1 LRTVAEVEKRSAD
14 DRKSSVHTAPA
25 ALPLSGPGPAVD
37 GLAPAPAISPAAIP
51 RAPPSPMSRG
61 RRRHLNAMA
70 ITAGVFLF
78 YLGSIV
84 TAPLFLAPDT
94 VDFGEN
100 GLSGKIDFEE
110 ERRNASMTGFIYWLY
125 WEGDMNHHQKASRSY
140 FVNGNEMPQDTRDL
154 GIYAG
159 IAVALAWS
167 TRRMYRIKAWGLLL
181 GLVPIGLDGGVQL
194 LTNFVTIN
202 PFRVFTGFLC
212 GITVGFAFASIYFD
226 SLAPRDLQTAQ
237 RDASRMSDEEKRGGA
252 ALKKSGAGLVLLILE
267 PFAKRIWKFSGLER
281 GDREYFALCVFSMLA
296 VVAHILLFVFAGVQL
311 YRSGW

>member
-1 LRTVAEVEKRSAD
+1 MSTDLEAKGGSAE
-14 DRKSSVHTAPA
+14 DRDVP
-25 ALPLSGPGPAVD
+25 ALPTPGGP
-37 GLAPAPAISPAAIP
+37 SPSAHL
-51 RAPPSPMSRG
+51 PPSDEIASPPATSSEARPGTHPPPKGRG

-70 ITAGVFLF
+70 ITAGFFLF

-100 GLSGKIDFEE
+100 GLSGKIDFEA
-110 ERRNASMTGFIYWLY
+110 ERQNASMTGFIYWLY

-159 IAVALAWS
+159 IAIALMWS
-167 TRRMYRIKAWGLLL
+167 TRRMYRVKAWGLLL

-212 GITVGFAFASIYFD
+212 GLTVGFAFASIYFD
-226 SLAPRDLQTAQ
+226 SLAPRDIQTAQ
-237 RDASRMSDEEKRGGA
+237 RDASRMSDEEKVG
-252 ALKKSGAGLVLLILE
+252 GAGLKKNPVGPALLLLE
-267 PFAKRIWKFSGLER
+267 PVAKRIWKVSGLER
-281 GDREYFALCVFSMLA
+281 GDREFFALCVFSMVA